1 MSINNQIVDQYDQ
14 KSSAKKLIV
23 LSAVL
28 YAITIAG
35 RKIFNANINELI
47 ANLGQDKSQLGLIS
61 TFFFVGCA
69 VGQLVHGLLCKHYNS
84 KYAIFAVVMVTG
96 VLYGAIPFVPAEMF
110 HLVKYLWL
118 INGLI
123 EAALWTSL
131 LLFLNTA
138 IPNKYMSFMF
148 ALLALPTPVGNC
160 LAYGISSLFSFL
172 GAYQWSFY
180 SIFILYMIIGAIWL
194 VFAKKMESNCLLE
207 KSVVDQLDT
216 PQTQEQQAVSKK
228 KIPLSFVIGLVTIC
242 VLCIAEEIC
251 YEGLFTWMPTIL
263 TERYGMENWVGVLLA
278 MLLPIVAYFGNMLG
292 KILQEKLKD
301 YMLSMGILFG
311 TAMVFLAITIA
322 CFGLNTWVITVAC
335 LTICTCMVAGANMIE
350 TVIYPMENS
359 QYLNAGLMGG
369 IICASC
375 YVGCAISG
383 YGLGGI
389 ADGGSWL
396 PALWLLF
403 FLMLGGGIIAFVMY
417 AIQRKKSKVDNKV
430 EE

>member
-1 MSINNQIVDQYDQ
+1 MSTAKVFGNNAS
-14 KSSAKKLIV
+14 KSSAKKLII
-23 LSAVL
+23 LSAIL

-47 ANLGQDKSQLGLIS
+47 SNLGQDKSQLGLIS
-61 TFFFVGCA
+61 TFFFIGCG
-69 VGQLVHGLLCKHYNS
+69 VGQLLHGLLCKHYNT
-84 KYAIFAVVMVTG
+84 KKAIFIVVIITG
-96 VLYGAIPFVPAEMF
+96 ILYGAVPFIPNEYFY
-110 HLVKYLWL
+110 LVKYLWL

-123 EAALWTSL
+123 EAAIWTSL
-131 LLFLNTA
+131 LLFLNVT
-138 IPNKYMSFMF
+138 IPSKYMPFTF

-160 LAYGISSLFSFL
+160 LAYAISSLFSFL

-180 SIFILYMIIGAIWL
+180 SIFILYMITAAVWL
-194 VFAKKMESNCLLE
+194 LLSGRLEAECLEE
-207 KSVVDQLDT
+207 KRMLDVKVDEEPDT
-216 PQTQEQQAVSKK
+216 SKK
-228 KIPLSFVIGLVTIC
+228 SGKKRIPAAFIIGLVTIC

-263 TERYGMENWVGVLLA
+263 TERYGMENWIGVLLT
-278 MLLPIVAYFGNMLG
+278 MVLPIVAYFGNIFG
-292 KILQEKLKD
+292 KFLQEKLKN

-311 TAMVFLAITIA
+311 SAMAVLLITIL
-322 CFGLNTWVITVAC
+322 CFGLNTWVITVIA

-389 ADGGSWL
+389 ADSGSWL

-403 FLMLGGGIIAFVMY
+403 FLMLGAALVAFIMY
-417 AIQRKKSKVDNKV
+417 VIERKASKKH
-430 EE
+430 